1 VNIEASATRA
11 GGWEAPRAL
20 SALELG
26 SILHGSYRILGP
38 LATGGRG
45 QLFIASH
52 TRLPGKL
59 AIKALHPALAQDAAA
74 LARFRREA
82 EITATLR
89 HPHIVQLYDFNV
101 TAQGIPYLVMEL
113 LEGRPLAE
121 RVATGEPFEPASAAK
136 IIDQMAHALHLAHT
150 RGIVHRDLKPD
161 NVILLSG
168 DGVTDFVKVV
178 DFGISQASWR
188 PRLTAD
194 ALLVGTPQYM
204 APEQARGR
212 RDDID
217 HRSDQFSLAA
227 IAYAL
232 LTGCEPFKG
241 DEPVA
246 VLYQV
251 VHENPPPPSTLAA
264 WLPEAVD
271 AVIARGLEKRAEDR
285 YPDILEFSNALTEAI
300 RAERA
305 DGVPQDGD
313 EIVFPVAE
321 TVEVTTIDPPP
332 PVHVP
337 ALVVAEPEAEPEAK
351 PEVEADLVPDPME
364 DAITTQVSLLPDDEP
379 GAVTRRLIRRVRRR
393 AFGRVVG
400 MSLVALLV
408 FAGVALAVSPTARAK
423 AMDASRHVPGLVD
436 AAKRAVHR
444 VSARPAL
451 TQTQSAEIPEPSG
464 PDRDP

>member
-20 SALELG
+20 SAFELG
-26 SILHGSYRILGP
+26 TVLHGSYRILGP

-45 QLFIASH
+45 QLFFAAH

-59 AIKALHPALAQDAAA
+59 AVKALHPALAQDAGA

-82 EITATLR
+82 EITASLR

-101 TAQGIPYLVMEL
+101 TEQGIPYLVMEL

-121 RVATGEPFEPASAAK
+121 RVAIGKPFDPRSAAK
-136 IIDQMAHALHLAHT
+136 IIEQMAHALHLAHT

-204 APEQARGR
+204 SPEQARGR

-251 VHENPPPPSTLAA
+251 VHENPPAPSTLAD

-285 YPDILEFSNALTEAI
+285 YPDILEFSSALTEAL
-300 RAERA
+300 AGTRA
-305 DGVPQDGD
+305 DGVPED
-313 EIVFPVAE
+313 EIVFPVGE

-332 PVHVP
+332 VHVAP
-337 ALVVAEPEAEPEAK
+337 LVVAEPEADSLPD
-351 PEVEADLVPDPME
+351 PDSVPDPME
-364 DAITTQVSLLPDDEP
+364 DAITTQVSVLPDDEP

-400 MSLVALLV
+400 MSLVVLLV

-423 AMDASRHVPGLVD
+423 AMDASRRVPGLVD
-436 AAKRAVHR
+436 AAKRAVQR
-444 VSARPAL
+444 ASARPA
-451 TQTQSAEIPEPSG
+451 QTEPQSAAEIPTP
-464 PDRDP
+464 

>member
-1 VNIEASATRA
+1 MNNIEASATRA

-20 SALELG
+20 SAFELG
-26 SILHGSYRILGP
+26 TVLHGSYRILGP

-45 QLFIASH
+45 QLFFAAH

-59 AIKALHPALAQDAAA
+59 AVKALHPALAQDAAA

-82 EITATLR
+82 EITASLR
-89 HPHIVQLYDFNV
+89 HPHIVQVYDFNV
-101 TAQGIPYLVMEL
+101 TEQGIPYLVMEL

-121 RVATGEPFEPASAAK
+121 RVATAKPFDPRSTAK

-204 APEQARGR
+204 SPEQARGR

-251 VHENPPPPSTLAA
+251 VHENPPAPSTLMD
-264 WLPEAVD
+264 WLPETVD

-285 YPDILEFSNALTEAI
+285 YPDILEFSSALTEALAGT
-300 RAERA
+300 RAEGFPEEA
-305 DGVPQDGD
+305 
-313 EIVFPVAE
+313 EIVFPVPE
-321 TVEVTTIDPPP
+321 RVEVTSELTSADTPP

-337 ALVVAEPEAEPEAK
+337 ALAMAEPEA
-351 PEVEADLVPDPME
+351 DSVPDPME

-379 GAVTRRLIRRVRRR
+379 GVVTRRLIGRVRRR

-400 MSLVALLV
+400 MTLVVLLAI
-408 FAGVALAVSPTARAK
+408 AGVALAVSPTARGK
-423 AMDASRHVPGLVD
+423 AMDASRRVPGLVD
-436 AAKRAVHR
+436 AAKRAVQR
-444 VSARPAL
+444 VSARSA
-451 TQTQSAEIPEPSG
+451 QTQPQSTAEIPTP
-464 PDRDP
+464 